1 MCYYLVKWLSEPY
14 TLQIDRGMSGM
25 IPARTMVG
33 NALTSSEYSV
43 HHTAGTHHPARQRS
57 WRQNMSGVLACICSQ
72 SM

>member
-25 IPARTMVG
+25 IPARTMVA
-33 NALTSSEYSV
+33 NALYLNRVQHAPHCHTPSSKKW
-43 HHTAGTHHPARQRS
+43 S
-57 WRQNMSGVLACICSQ
+57 WRQNMSGGLACNCSQ